1 MLVERAKLLSKQ
13 KGIASTFIKHFR
25 LITGTLNFVNWP

>member
-13 KGIASTFIKHFR
+13 KGIASTFSKYFR